1 VLRLTFE
8 KMEGQDRKQH
18 WEHIYQTKGF
28 EEVSWYQE
36 KPETS
41 LEFLQ
46 KFHVPLNAKII
57 DCGGGESYFVD
68 NLLSLGYQDI
78 TVLDIS
84 EKAISKAKQRLGDQ
98 ANKVKWIVS
107 DATSFKPSE
116 KYDFW
121 HDRAVFHFLSQE
133 EATEY
138 LKVVQANLTQNG
150 LFVVG
155 TFSENGPTKCSGIDV
170 HQYSENSLSQE
181 IGKYLKKLYCVT
193 IDHLTPSK
201 AIQNF
206 VFCSFQNQLS

>member
-1 VLRLTFE
+1 
-8 KMEGQDRKQH
+8 MEGQNRKQH
-18 WEHIYQTKGF
+18 WEHVYQTKNF

-46 KFHVPLNAKII
+46 KFNVPLNAKII
-57 DCGGGESYFVD
+57 DCGGGDSYFVD

-84 EKAISKAKQRLGDQ
+84 EKALSRAKQRLGDQ
-98 ANKVKWIVS
+98 SPKVKWIVS

-121 HDRAVFHFLSQE
+121 HDRAVFHFLRENEVAQ
-133 EATEY
+133 Y
-138 LKVVQANLTQNG
+138 LDTIKANLNPNG
-150 LFVVG
+150 HLVVG
-155 TFSENGPTKCSGIDV
+155 TFSEHGPTKCSGIEIT
-170 HQYSENSLSQE
+170 QYSEESLSE
-181 IGKYLKKLYCVT
+181 KIEKYLKKLYCFT

-201 AIQNF
+201 STQNF

>member
-1 VLRLTFE
+1 MKKL
-8 KMEGQDRKQH
+8 KRKNH
-18 WEHIYQTKGF
+18 WENIYQTKNSKD
-28 EEVSWYQE
+28 VSWFQE

-41 LEFLQ
+41 LSFLE
-46 KFHVPLNAKII
+46 KFNVPLDAKII
-57 DCGGGESYFVD
+57 DCGGGDSYFVD
-68 NLLSLGYQDI
+68 NLLSLGFQDI

-84 EKAISKAKQRLGDQ
+84 EKAITKAKQRLGDE

-107 DATSFKPSE
+107 DVTTFQPTE

-121 HDRAVFHFLSQE
+121 HDRAVFHFLRQE

-138 LKVVQANLTQNG
+138 LKMVQANLNHNG

-181 IGKYLKKLYCVT
+181 IGKYLKKLYCLS

-206 VFCSFQNQLS
+206 VFCSFQNQLT